1 MPTRFDEERS
11 FNGEVV
17 GTQTHCTAYKLKRVK
32 ENMFIEVS
40 LLMKDQ
46 MIKTE
51 VRCDYAELLEKK
63 TSHDSLLK
71 KVTVDNE
78 GGAKGLAQIL
88 SYLRKE
94 KMKGN
99 LNKN

>member
-1 MPTRFDEERS
+1 
-11 FNGEVV
+11 
-17 GTQTHCTAYKLKRVK
+17 
-32 ENMFIEVS
+32 MFIDVS

-46 MIKTE
+46 IINTE

-63 TSHDSLLK
+63 IRNDTLLE
-71 KVTVDNE
+71 KVIADNE

-99 LNKN
+99 LTKK